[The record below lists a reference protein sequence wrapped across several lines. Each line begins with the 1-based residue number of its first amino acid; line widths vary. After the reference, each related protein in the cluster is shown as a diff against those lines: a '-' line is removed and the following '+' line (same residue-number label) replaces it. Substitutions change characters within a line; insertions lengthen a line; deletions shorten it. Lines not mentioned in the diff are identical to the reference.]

1 MAEEHHSR
9 VIVEGD
15 STSYVVATQKAAT
28 ATDDFEKSTR
38 KAAKSSTD
46 FSGANEKA
54 AKSSEKVRES
64 SEKATKSA
72 SGFGAIVKKASDP
85 LVELSKNATR
95 SGASVVQLG
104 QSVFNVAK
112 AFGGWGVAVAI
123 VGDLLLGLVESS
135 NKAAEATKRA
145 NEEAKK
151 ARMLKDEQDIDRET
165 ERKLMRMSHREE
177 QAETRRLAAAKQE
190 VVNRNAE
197 IFDLEKEVIRLG
209 KDRRTAAAYE
219 RQISELRIENM
230 VTMGDLEGAAQARR
244 EEEKRQLQEK
254 LDLETKITGQKQA
267 QAKFSG
273 NFEGVA
279 QGALGFKGFSGVVG
293 DVERKSVTTGGP
305 GGRMNLSG
313 TSVSTEEQRIA
324 AEERR
329 MHAKQSMRSVSAND
343 AQYVA
348 DTRLRAI
355 EADQSAID
363 DAKRLKAADVRMRQV
378 EIDRN
383 ITNETLSLIN
393 QEEEA
398 RRRLLQTQYDAATTV
413 AERQQLQSD
422 MEQVQHEARLK
433 RIDAERAAEEKKA
446 ARKVALMDLVDRVAA
461 GSAATATMIARTAG
475 ASAKKQEQIAAGV
488 AGGQAIIIG
497 VLESVKAAAAFAS
510 FNPIQGAMHVAAAA
524 FAYAQGGML
533 LAQAGGAGGS
543 SSGASSAG
551 GGGMPSGG
559 TQSEPS
565 GQTFRGGDSAIP
577 GSPGPQSPTAVGSSA
592 GPNRTTVIQINGDV
606 YGTPRKE
613 FIRSIREGLDLDR
626 QGGRARRTGSDG

>member
-15 STSYVVATQKAAT
+15 SSSYVNAAKSASKESEAFRATVEKTGKALKEQEKAAKAAGDANENARKKQEKATAGAVAFGRAVDTAKEGTFGVAKAAT
-28 ATDDFEKSTR
+28 A
-38 KAAKSSTD
+38 AA
-46 FSGANEKA
+46 
-54 AKSSEKVRES
+54 
-64 SEKATKSA
+64 A
-72 SGFGAIVKKASDP
+72 SFGP
-85 LVELSKNATR
+85 
-95 SGASVVQLG
+95 
-104 QSVFNVAK
+104 
-112 AFGGWGVAVAI
+112 WGVAIAV
-123 VGDLLLGLVESS
+123 VGNTLIGFVEGVIDARKETSKLNKELRDRRDLYLVKVGQEELDAEETARLAQIRREASQRENLVRSKGLDEVRSRALALKKVEDDIARGRAENS
-135 NKAAEATKRA
+135 NL
-145 NEEAKK
+145 AKK
-151 ARMLKDEQDIDRET
+151 AEIEAL
-165 ERKLMRMSHREE
+165 
-177 QAETRRLAAAKQE
+177 
-190 VVNRNAE
+190 NAE
-197 IFDLEKEVIRLG
+197 SMKDFDLAK
-209 KDRRTAAAYE
+209 
-219 RQISELRIENM
+219 RI
-230 VTMGDLEGAAQARR
+230 RR
-244 EEEKRQLQEK
+244 EEELRVLSLEKQVGAKKQLAALQNNE
-254 LDLETKITGQKQA
+254 I
-267 QAKFSG
+267 
-273 NFEGVA
+273 VA
-279 QGALGFKGFSGVVG
+279 QRALGFAGFRGNVAGKSEGMRFDAEAGRVG
-293 DVERKSVTTGGP
+293 A
-305 GGRMNLSG
+305 M
-313 TSVSTEEQRIA
+313 QR
-324 AEERR
+324 EGSDTRG
-329 MHAKQSMRSVSAND
+329 AND
-343 AQYVA
+343 AQYAA
-348 DTRLRAI
+348 DA
-355 EADQSAID
+355 
-363 DAKRLKAADVRMRQV
+363 RLKAI
-378 EIDRN
+378 EIERA
-383 ITNETLSLIN
+383 TTGETLSLIN

-398 RRRLLQTQYDAATTV
+398 RRRLLQTQIDAATIG
-413 AERQQLQSD
+413 ADRQQIQAEL
-422 MEQVQHEARLK
+422 EQVQHEARLK